1 MLSGTNQVI
10 PYLHTHKVIVKQK
23 NLKQPKKHI
32 LNEHKKTFMTWFKDE
47 IMKDSTTFETL
58 MCLTNRLNSMLF
70 LLQY

>member
-1 MLSGTNQVI
+1 
-10 PYLHTHKVIVKQK
+10 
-23 NLKQPKKHI
+23 
-32 LNEHKKTFMTWFKDE
+32 MTWFKDE